1 MNKHKLDLFVED
13 LNTVNYLVKD
23 ENQKLL
29 IQTVFNVKVSDKEYR
44 SYIRLDISKITI
56 FFKSFSSY
64 DELDSIRIDNLKND
78 WYREILLYI
87 MYTRLPI
94 WKESIESLKK
104 LI

>member
-1 MNKHKLDLFVED
+1 MNKHKLALFVED
-13 LNTVNYLVKD
+13 LNNVNYLVKD

-29 IQTVFNVKVSDKEYR
+29 IQTVFNVKVSNREYR

-56 FFKSFSSY
+56 FFKTFLSR
-64 DELDSIRIDNLKND
+64 DELDSTGVENLKND

>member
-44 SYIRLDISKITI
+44 SSIRLDISKITI